1 MRIFFLMAMAVLVI
15 NFTACEKKLAE
26 DTVEN
31 KPKSTNT
38 PANAAGVRLAYA
50 DTLFYLKP
58 VPPDYTVLPVTVPAV
73 TGGYFKANPKGLD
86 IDSITGRINISKS
99 ETGLRYKVYYVDN
112 SGNAIDSV
120 RLVISG
126 IDYEDAIYE
135 LNATPTTYDTAFPIY
150 NANPALALPCS
161 GDDDDDDDDDTGC
174 IFDETDLDDDGNND
188 IAGVVQSKLLID
200 EKKGTIDLEA
210 SFHAGVFGS
219 TTPVNGEQKDFT
231 FYYRLNDAS
240 NRALNKIS
248 VRLYYYKT
256 KADIPQWLLDEIN
269 NRKILASEISTGIN
283 NKNLVSGP
291 PVLAGQNGSF
301 SSLYTIES
309 KPKRPPLIVIV
320 EN

>member
-1 MRIFFLMAMAVLVI
+1 MRIFFLLVMAGLVI
-15 NFTACEKKLAE
+15 NFSACEKKITE
-26 DTVEN
+26 EGTENNPTVN
-31 KPKSTNT
+31 NT
-38 PANAAGVRLAYA
+38 LQGTMARLTYA
-50 DTLFYLKP
+50 DTIFYLKP
-58 VPPDYTVLPVTVPAV
+58 LPPDYTILPVTVPAV
-73 TGGYFKANPKGLD
+73 SGYFKANPQGLN
-86 IDSITGRINISKS
+86 IDSVTGRINITKS
-99 ETGLRYKVYYVDN
+99 ETGLRYKVYYLDN
-112 SGNAIDSV
+112 SGNVIDSV

-135 LNATPTTYDTAFPIY
+135 LNATPSAYDTAFPIY

-161 GDDDDDDDDDTGC
+161 GDDDDDDDDGC

-188 IAGVVQSKLLID
+188 IDGVVQSKLLVD

-219 TTPVNGEQKDFT
+219 STPVNGTQKDFT

-240 NRALNKIS
+240 GSALNKIS

-256 KADIPQWLLDEIN
+256 KADIPQWLLEEIN
-269 NRKILASEISTGIN
+269 NRKILASEINAGIR

-291 PVLAGQNGSF
+291 AVIAGQNGVANA
-301 SSLYTIES
+301 LYTIAS